1 MATLAGGEEAEWM
14 AVIRSD
20 LVQRRSIVGD
30 EPKIEL
36 LYHSLGGT
44 SLTTIYSLRNGSVY
58 KQ

>member
-1 MATLAGGEEAEWM
+1 MASLAGGEEVEWT

-36 LYHSLGGT
+36 LYHWWYIVNNYLFVT
-44 SLTTIYSLRNGSVY
+44 QWIRL
-58 KQ
+58 